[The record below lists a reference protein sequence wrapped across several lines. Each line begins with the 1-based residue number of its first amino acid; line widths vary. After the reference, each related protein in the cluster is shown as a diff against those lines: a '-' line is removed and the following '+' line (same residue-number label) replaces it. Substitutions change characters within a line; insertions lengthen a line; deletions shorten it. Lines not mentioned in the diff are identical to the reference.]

1 MNNLKELCKDIS
13 FNRISN
19 WMNIT
24 QTKRVNAKASLG
36 INNEEIILFYDST
49 LFESGK
55 NGLAICESGV
65 YWKDS
70 FCSPGYLNWESFK
83 KVKLQ
88 YDKTNIY
95 FGDRGSFF
103 AYESEI
109 KDLANALNY
118 IRINIKIQG
127 FVSFIKDA
135 IDYVTGPNIQQLIEQ
150 VEMAKSSLTYLNN
163 DYIGEFI
170 NAEINNQEEFE
181 GYFITVVASAVS
193 LTADKDILDLF
204 DEDMKETVFVL
215 KSQLDPQVELVET
228 ILNSEIMDQMD
239 IKRVSL
245 KKAINLYN
253 HRIKVSLEDYDDQ
266 NADSGEIYDST
277 QVALMDFRKS
287 LNGMIKNCNLL
298 IEKSYEQ

>member
-70 FCSPGYLNWESFK
+70 FCSPGYLNWESLK

-266 NADSGEIYDST
+266 NADSGEIYEST

>member
-266 NADSGEIYDST
+266 NANSGEIYDST

>member
-215 KSQLDPQVELVET
+215 KSQLDPKVELVET

-266 NADSGEIYDST
+266 NANSGEIYDST

>member
-19 WMNIT
+19 WINIT

-55 NGLAICESGV
+55 NGLAVCESGV

-70 FCSPGYLNWESFK
+70 FCSPEYLNWESFK

-95 FGDRGSFF
+95 FGDKGSFF
-103 AYESEI
+103 VYESEVE
-109 KDLANALNY
+109 DLANALNY

-127 FVSFIKDA
+127 FVSFIKDT
-135 IDYVTGPNIQQLIEQ
+135 IDYITKPKIQQLIEQ

-181 GYFITVVASAVS
+181 GYFIQVVTSAVS
-193 LTADKDILDLF
+193 LTADKDILDLL
-204 DEDMKETVFVL
+204 DEDTKETMFIL

-228 ILNSEIMDQMD
+228 TLNSEIMDQMN
-239 IKRVSL
+239 IKRISL

-253 HRIKVSLEDYDDQ
+253 HRIKVALEDYEDQ
-266 NADSGEIYDST
+266 NADSREIYEST

-287 LNGMIKNCNLL
+287 LKGMIKNCNLL
-298 IEKSYEQ
+298 IEKGYAQ

>member
-109 KDLANALNY
+109 KDLATALNY

-277 QVALMDFRKS
+277 QVALKDFRKS